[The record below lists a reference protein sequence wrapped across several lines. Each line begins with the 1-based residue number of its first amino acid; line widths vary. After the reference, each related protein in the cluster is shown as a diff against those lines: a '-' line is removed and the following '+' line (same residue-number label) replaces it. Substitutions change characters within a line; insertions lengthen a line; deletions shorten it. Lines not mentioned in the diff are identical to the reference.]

1 MNIIVPFKAVA
12 DDQDLV
18 VAPDGTLD
26 RSRARRIVS
35 IYDLNAIEAAA
46 QLAAQ
51 HEGSRVVAVTV
62 ADAASDDSKLKKNV
76 LSRGVDELI
85 MVTDDSCAD
94 LDARSTAV
102 QIASLI
108 EAMDGYDLVVCGDG
122 SADVY
127 AQQVGVQ
134 LTHALDA
141 PCITGVSSIKAVDGG
156 IVVDRMLE
164 TTVETVEVSL
174 PAVIT
179 VTPDVAVPR
188 IPGMKDILAAGKKP
202 SRVDGPRELLPA
214 SIEVLAERAPEQAKR
229 KGELY
234 DAAVDGDL
242 DKFIKAVKA
251 AL

>member
-1 MNIIVPFKAVA
+1 MNIVVPFKAVA
-12 DDQDLV
+12 DDQDIV
-18 VAPDGTLD
+18 VASDGTLD
-26 RSRARRIVS
+26 RTRARRIVS
-35 IYDLNAIEAAA
+35 IYDLNAFEAAA
-46 QLAAQ
+46 RLAEQ

-62 ADAASDDSKLKKNV
+62 ADAASNDSKLKKNV
-76 LSRGVDELI
+76 LSRGIDELA
-85 MVTDDSCAD
+85 MVADDSCAD
-94 LDARSTAV
+94 LDARATAG
-102 QIASLI
+102 QLASLI
-108 EAMDGYDLVVCGDG
+108 ESLDGYDLVVCGDG

-134 LTHALDA
+134 LAHALDV
-141 PCITGVSSIKAVDGG
+141 PCVTGVSSIKAVDGG

-202 SRVDGPRELLPA
+202 SRVDEPQELLPA

-234 DAAVDGDL
+234 DAAVDGDM